1 MIREE
6 KGQSLVEFALVI
18 PIFLL
23 FLVFI
28 IDLGRVAYTYSTL
41 HFTAQETV
49 RIGSFGHTDEEMETY
64 ARQHFSAGDGNTLV
78 IGISPDD
85 SVRESGDDVT
95 VTLSYKMK
103 PIMPLA
109 NLVVSGPIDIEVDST
124 IRVE

>member
-18 PIFLL
+18 PVFLL

-49 RIGSFGHTDEEMETY
+49 RIGSFGYTDLEMESY
-64 ARQHFSAGDGNTLV
+64 ARQHFSAGDGNTL
-78 IGISPDD
+78 IINISPNG

-95 VTLSYKMK
+95 VTLEYAMK

-109 NLVVSGPIDIEVDST
+109 ELVLNGPVEIEVDST

>member
-49 RIGSFGHTDEEMETY
+49 RQGSFGRTDLELDSY
-64 ARQHFSAGDGNTLV
+64 ARQHFSAGDGSTLL
-78 IGISPDD
+78 ISISPAG
-85 SVRESGDDVT
+85 SVRESGDDLT
-95 VTLSYKMK
+95 VALSYKMN

-109 NLVVSGPIDIEVDST
+109 ELVTNGPIEIKVDST

>member
-49 RIGSFGHTDEEMETY
+49 RIGSFGYSDVEMENY
-64 ARQHFSAGDGNTLV
+64 ARQHFSAGDGNSL
-78 IGISPDD
+78 IINISPDD

-95 VTLSYKMK
+95 VTLSYQMN

-109 NLVVSGPIDIEVDST
+109 ELVVNGPINIEVDST

>member
-49 RIGSFGHTDEEMETY
+49 RQGSFGRTDLELDTY
-64 ARQHFSAGDGNTLV
+64 ARQHFSAGNSSTLLV
-78 IGISPDD
+78 
-85 SVRESGDDVT
+85 SVFPNGSIRESGDDLT
-95 VTLSYKMK
+95 IELTYKLN

-109 NLVVSGPIDIEVDST
+109 ELVINGPIEIKVDST

>member
-6 KGQSLVEFALVI
+6 RGQSLVEFALVI
-18 PIFLL
+18 PVFLL

-49 RIGSFGHTDEEMETY
+49 RIGSFGYTDLEMETY
-64 ARQHFSAGDGNTLV
+64 ARQHFSAGDGNSLV
-78 IGISPDD
+78 INISPND

-95 VTLSYKMK
+95 VTLTYEMN

-109 NLVVSGPIDIEVDST
+109 ELVLNGPVEIEVDST

>member
-6 KGQSLVEFALVI
+6 RGQSLVEFALVI
-18 PIFLL
+18 PVFLL

-41 HFTAQETV
+41 HFTSQETV
-49 RIGSFGHTDEEMETY
+49 RIGSFGYTDMEMESY

-78 IGISPDD
+78 ITISPDD

-95 VTLSYKMK
+95 VTLSYEMK

-109 NLVVSGPIDIEVDST
+109 ELVVNGPIEIKVDST

>member
-23 FLVFI
+23 FIVFI
-28 IDLGRVAYTYSTL
+28 IDLGRVAYTYSTM

-49 RIGSFGHTDEEMETY
+49 RLGSFGYTDTEMETY
-64 ARQHFSAGDGNTLV
+64 AKQHFTAGNGNSMV
-78 IGISPDD
+78 VSISPSD
-85 SVRESGDDVT
+85 SIRESGDDVT
-95 VTLSYKMK
+95 VTLSYKMNA
-103 PIMPLA
+103 IMPLA
-109 NLVVSGPIDIEVDST
+109 ELVISGPIDIQVDST